1 MFYHLDLRKRRMM
14 DVDEIFRI
22 VGEDFVY
29 TAKQESH
36 LHPDL
41 AGSRDERNANL
52 SVVCRCR

>member
-1 MFYHLDLRKRRMM
+1 MM